1 MIRPFRPLALA
12 SLLVLSAAPAA
23 LAQGAACGGDF
34 GAFLQGVRAEAAA
47 KGLSAAGIDRALAD
61 VRRDDKVLARDRGQA
76 VFQQEWSR
84 FQGRM
89 VNRDR
94 LARGQANLK
103 KYASTFSEV
112 ERETGVPGPVIASFW
127 GLETDY
133 GAVLGDFDTLSALA
147 TLAHDCRRP
156 EIFRPHL
163 LGAIELVDRGYLQ
176 PSQMRGAWAGELGQ
190 TQILPEDYI
199 EFGTDQDGNGQI
211 NLLTDV
217 PDVLMTTG
225 KFIRSMGWRRGE
237 PWLEAVRIPDD
248 FPFDRA
254 ALVNKE
260 PRRAFAALGVTKSD
274 GSPLERDDV
283 PASIILPQGRGGPAF
298 LAFPNFDIYL
308 TWNNSLTYSLTAG
321 YFGTR
326 LAGDPAVD
334 MGNPQAGLDGD
345 QMKVLQQRLQGRG
358 YDVGK
363 VDGILGANT
372 RAAVREEQLRLGLPA
387 DGWPTPAL
395 LGRLG

>member
-1 MIRPFRPLALA
+1 MALSFKSLALA
-12 SLLVLSAAPAA
+12 STLLAAGTAGAA
-23 LAQGAACGGDF
+23 AQGAQCGGDWNQF
-34 GAFLQGVRAEAAA
+34 MAGVKAEAEA
-47 KGLSAAGIDRALAD
+47 KGLSAAGIDRALAN
-61 VRRDDKVLARDRGQA
+61 VRQDDKVLARDRGQA

-89 VNRDR
+89 VNKDR
-94 LARGQANLK
+94 LARGQAQLK
-103 KYASTFSEV
+103 KHAATFREV
-112 ERETGVPGPVIASFW
+112 EAATGVPGPVIASFW
-127 GLETDY
+127 GLETDF

-163 LGAIELVDRGYLQ
+163 ISAIELVDKGYLR
-176 PSQMRGAWAGELGQ
+176 PDQMRGAWAGELGQ
-190 TQILPEDYI
+190 TQMLPEDYI
-199 EFGTDQDGNGQI
+199 AFGTDQDGNGQI

-225 KFIRSMGWRRGE
+225 KFIQSMGWQRGQ
-237 PWLEAVRIPDD
+237 PWLEAIRVPAD

-260 PRRAFAALGVTKSD
+260 PRRAFAALSVTKAD
-274 GSPLERDDV
+274 GSPLETDDV
-283 PASIILPQGRGGPAF
+283 PASIILPQGKGGPAF

-308 TWNNSLTYSLTAG
+308 QWNNSLTYSLTAA

-326 LAGDPAVD
+326 LAGEPVVD
-334 MGNPQAGLDGD
+334 MGNPQPGLDGE
-345 QMKVLQQRLQGRG
+345 QMKVLQNKLVTLG

-372 RAAVREEQLRLGLPA
+372 RAAVAAEQSKRGFAP
-387 DGWPTPAL
+387 DGWPTAPFLAAL
-395 LGRLG
+395 N